1 MALRKYYTT
10 LIPFYT
16 FFLLYM
22 MLFGCGRMS
31 GEVGNLQLTPFRS
44 IHYFTAPSVP
54 FSKFFLNVVCNI
66 VVFVPFG
73 WMGLSFRKMQSFFL
87 LLPLFVVAIIG
98 VELTQHFSGRGT
110 ADVDDVILNTLG
122 MSTGYFFLSAFR
134 KRIEFPQMQPKEI

>member
-1 MALRKYYTT
+1 MDLRKYYTT

-16 FFLLYM
+16 IFLLYM

-44 IHYFTAPSVP
+44 IHYFMAPNVP
-54 FSKFFLNVVCNI
+54 FGKFFLNIICNI

-73 WMGLSFRKMQSFFL
+73 WIGLSFSKMRSFLL
-87 LLPLFVVAIIG
+87 LLPLFVAAIVS
-98 VELTQHFSGRGT
+98 VELIQHFSGRGT

-122 MSTGYFFLSAFR
+122 MSTGYFFLAAFR
-134 KRIEFPQMQPKEI
+134 KKIYASQTVAEEA